1 MSEKRQ
7 SEAVDLS
14 EDPRDTCDLCL
25 SDVVYISYLQSLT
38 VVFILDFNTW

>member
-14 EDPRDTCDLCL
+14 EDHRDTYDLGL
-25 SDVVYISYLQSLT
+25 SDVAYISYLQSLT
-38 VVFILDFNTW
+38 VVNLYK